1 VGPVDVTRAHPNFA
15 CSSHPSSP
23 NFGKHWT
30 AAEVHSKF
38 APSADAVEA
47 VRAWLVESGIEDDQI
62 VHSDNKGWLALDIP
76 ASEAERL
83 FNAEFYEHEH
93 DMSESVRIGCDR

>member
-1 VGPVDVTRAHPNFA
+1 LTWKESILTH

-30 AAEVHSKF
+30 PEQVHSKF
-38 APSADAVEA
+38 APSEDAVEA
-47 VRAWLVESGIEDDQI
+47 VRAWLIDSGIDDDQV

-76 ASEAERL
+76 AHKAERL
-83 FNAEFYEHEH
+83 FNTEYYEHEH
-93 DMSESVRIGCDR
+93 DMYESLRIGCDR